1 MDISQLTES
10 QFVDLFNSP
19 TDTSGAASGSTPKFG
34 MSEQSVDLFNPSLT
48 ETTTLTPSTTDTTTL
63 APSTTETTTQKPLDE
78 VDLLGGSGKEE
89 GKTGPGR
96 PPKYDFSDLS
106 GYFEDR
112 TKKGLFAPVK
122 ITDDKGEEIDFI
134 PKTPEEFDEVIQMQI
149 DHKLGEAIQDVDK
162 QWYGSKSPAW
172 QLVAKYAENVTHPSE
187 LLPMIQ
193 GVQTIE
199 SIAKVDESQVEGAE
213 QLVRMQLLKTG
224 NPQELVDAQ
233 VEALKTTN
241 KLVETAQKIKP
252 AMLQQEQQQ
261 MARLQ
266 QDQQRQIDDYRN
278 MVVDIRDNAIK
289 AIEQPLG
296 KEKLK
301 QDEKAAIYELIAVP
315 DEATRGYGIF
325 NKIDELFDKKDFDK
339 LRKIALLLTNEE
351 SFTKYVTAGVQEK
364 VAEGLQKKLRIASEN
379 RGTSATDTATGNTSK
394 PVIRQPYTSNT
405 KPRFGRGN

>member
-78 VDLLGGSGKEE
+78 VDLLGGSGNEE